1 MRAPMPR
8 LVKDA
13 KSGIWFFR
21 WSLPKLHQK
30 NLSQKT
36 LYMSLQTRDA
46 RLAQCLVALLNLR
59 VEAMKKI
66 PNLDEKAIRELLE
79 IDMERGIFRADTAE
93 EQERGL
99 QILESLGRVRSAP
112 RSSSLESAPEPRSAV
127 SMTPKSPHFRAVA
140 DEVISE
146 VSLTLKPSSVE
157 KYQTT
162 YDAFRLA
169 IGNLFLED
177 ITRDDIKRFKEK
189 MLSEGTVVDA
199 DRKLSHFLV

>member
-59 VEAMKKI
+59 VEAMKK
-66 PNLDEKAIRELLE
+66 PARRCCLA
-79 IDMERGIFRADTAE
+79 
-93 EQERGL
+93 GL
-99 QILESLGRVRSAP
+99 KCGAGEGNR
-112 RSSSLESAPEPRSAV
+112 
-127 SMTPKSPHFRAVA
+127 
-140 DEVISE
+140 
-146 VSLTLKPSSVE
+146 TLV
-157 KYQTT
+157 
-162 YDAFRLA
+162 
-169 IGNLFLED
+169 
-177 ITRDDIKRFKEK
+177 
-189 MLSEGTVVDA
+189 
-199 DRKLSHFLV
+199 

>member
-66 PNLDEKAIRELLE
+66 PNLDEK
-79 IDMERGIFRADTAE
+79 
-93 EQERGL
+93 
-99 QILESLGRVRSAP
+99 P
-112 RSSSLESAPEPRSAV
+112 
-127 SMTPKSPHFRAVA
+127 
-140 DEVISE
+140 
-146 VSLTLKPSSVE
+146 
-157 KYQTT
+157 
-162 YDAFRLA
+162 
-169 IGNLFLED
+169 
-177 ITRDDIKRFKEK
+177 
-189 MLSEGTVVDA
+189 
-199 DRKLSHFLV
+199 